1 MNGNTNQ
8 LKRCVLQA
16 LAKQRCCI
24 SRTKK
29 VGVGMEV
36 EVEGEGAEQVVMVA
50 TVAH

>member
-1 MNGNTNQ
+1 MNGNTNP

-16 LAKQRCCI
+16 LVKQRGCI

-29 VGVGMEV
+29 VGVGVEV

-50 TVAH
+50 AVAH